1 MSDCL
6 QHGLQHI
13 GLPCPSSTPGAC
25 SNTCPLSW
33 WCHPAI
39 SSSVI
44 HFSSCLQSFPAS
56 QSFPMSQ
63 FTSGDQ
69 SIGISAS
76 PSVILMNSQD
86 WFPLGLTGLISLQSK
101 GLSRVFSNTTVQKQ
115 QFFSAQL
122 YIYAELLQPCPT
134 LCSPMDCGI
143 SLIIQLAKNLLQCR
157 RPGFKSRVGKIPRR
171 RKWKPPPVFLP
182 GESQGERSLAGYSM
196 GSQESGT
203 TE

>member
-25 SNTCPLSW
+25 SNTCPLSR

-76 PSVILMNSQD
+76 PSVIPVNSQD

-101 GLSRVFSNTTVQKQ
+101 GLSRVFYNTTVQKQ

-122 YIYAELLQPCPT
+122 YIYAEFLQPCPT

-157 RPGFKSRVGKIPRR
+157 RPGFNSRVGKIPWR

-182 GESQGERSLAGYSM
+182 GESQGERSLADYSM